1 MQSGLFT
8 TVTGKYCTAAD
19 LASIAST
26 CKAAFP
32 ALFLLTARDR
42 RAFLLS
48 QVLSLLANHWTWRLH
63 PTRITHIRFL
73 IIDVDQNLL
82 PRGLNG
88 VQKAWVRVDSSCN
101 LPLPPNLR
109 WLKYEYSFTFC
120 DDTDARHQRCCMWWK
135 IHDHSVVDTCSRN
148 ASSASSITGLHTL
161 DRLEVLYFKR
171 LVVRELKRDML
182 PSTIKG
188 LFLEDGSFPIQMG
201 ALPPMLE
208 ELDLGQSYL
217 HPLLPGT
224 IPQSVLGLV
233 VLSEHQRFIDNL
245 DVAVEAGVVPAGLK
259 FLGLRYEDP
268 RLQRDMKVLRPL
280 TEVATRGTWSY
291 RKYKPRYK

>member
-1 MQSGLFT
+1 
-8 TVTGKYCTAAD
+8 
-19 LASIAST
+19 
-26 CKAAFP
+26 
-32 ALFLLTARDR
+32 
-42 RAFLLS
+42 
-48 QVLSLLANHWTWRLH
+48 
-63 PTRITHIRFL
+63 
-73 IIDVDQNLL
+73 
-82 PRGLNG
+82 
-88 VQKAWVRVDSSCN
+88 
-101 LPLPPNLR
+101 
-109 WLKYEYSFTFC
+109 
-120 DDTDARHQRCCMWWK
+120 MWWK
-135 IHDHSVVDTCSRN
+135 IHDRSVVDTCSTN
-148 ASSASSITGLHTL
+148 TSSASSITGLHTVG
-161 DRLEVLYFKR
+161 RLEVLYFKR

-217 HPLLPGT
+217 HPLLPGA
-224 IPQSVLGLV
+224 IPHSVLGLV

-245 DVAVEAGVVPAGLK
+245 DVTVEAGVVPAGLK

-280 TEVATRGTWSY
+280 TEVATRGTWSF